1 MEFSYFTRKKD
12 LERLDGS
19 HFDVI
24 VVGSGIAGAG
34 IASLLSSNNLKV
46 LLIDKGDFGC
56 GTSSNSSKLIHGGLR
71 YLAQGHILLTREL
84 LRERNYLVK
93 NLDIVKVLNFDI
105 LIDDDSWSKFSIYF
119 GLFLYNFLGGVFA
132 IPHFKKGKYSYPG
145 YSGYFTYEDAATDDA
160 LLVIYNVV
168 TSVMR
173 GATAINYLEA
183 KRFEDKEGEIET
195 ILIDRYGTGE
205 YKVRSKLIVNA
216 AGPWV
221 NDIYETYSSGRIDN
235 LKLTRGAH
243 IIIRNGKIE
252 TQSAIAFRSYI
263 DGRQMFIIP
272 RGEVVIAGT
281 TDDFTEKPDD
291 LYVKDKEREYILNS
305 VRKIFPSI
313 TKEDVIG
320 EYVGIRPLY
329 GRGSDPGRVTR
340 DFYADVTGKMIT
352 VMGVKIT
359 NYRSASRKIS
369 KRIGKILGRKLKT
382 KGLPEIVYRREKGDE
397 IASALQNECPLTP
410 EDVIRRRLGY
420 FYFKSDQGRSKEEEV
435 NRRVEAFIKGGQP

>member
-12 LERLDGS
+12 LERLDGR

-24 VVGSGIAGAG
+24 IVGSGIAGAG
-34 IASLLSSNNLKV
+34 IASLLSSNKLKV

-105 LIDDDSWSKFSIYF
+105 LIDDDSWGKFSIYF
-119 GLFLYNFLGGVFA
+119 GLFLYNFLGGKFA
-132 IPHFKKGKYSYPG
+132 IPHFQKGKYSYPG

-183 KRFEDKEGEIET
+183 KRFEDKNGEIET
-195 ILIDRYGTGE
+195 ILMDRYGTGE
-205 YKVRSKLIVNA
+205 YKVRSKLVVNA

-221 NDIYETYSSGRIDN
+221 NDIYEIYSSRKIDN

-243 IIIRNGKIE
+243 IIIRKGKVE
-252 TQSAIAFRSYI
+252 AQSAIAFRSYI

-281 TDDFTEKPDD
+281 TDDFTGRPDD

-329 GRGSDPGRVTR
+329 GKGSDPGRVTR

-369 KRIGKILGRKLKT
+369 KRIGKMLGRKLRT
-382 KGLPEIVYRREKGDE
+382 SSLPEIIYRREKGDE
-397 IASALQNECPLTP
+397 IASALRNECPLTP

-420 FYFKSDQGRSKEEEV
+420 FYFKADQGKSREEEV
-435 NRRVEAFIKGGQP
+435 NKRVGDFIKGGQP